1 MSYFKHQK
9 QNIMVVSHVL
19 FHVHLPII
27 IITSDSFL
35 KEQVCQSISLQSTLA
50 VSDALLSKQNT
61 AGKGSFA
68 FLCLDETT
76 TLHSWKL
83 ATISCCMRVTAAC
96 VCSVYVCVSKTCMCA
111 LWGIMEGKNTPRCMW
126 CNYILDYLIG

>member
-9 QNIMVVSHVL
+9 QNIMVVSHAL
-19 FHVHLPII
+19 FHVHFPII
-27 IITSDSFL
+27 IITSDPFL

-50 VSDALLSKQNT
+50 VSDALLSKQST
-61 AGKGSFA
+61 AGKDSFA

-76 TLHSWKL
+76 TWHSWKS
-83 ATISCCMRVTAAC
+83 ATISCCTRVT
-96 VCSVYVCVSKTCMCA
+96 VCLQHVCVSETCMCA